1 MYLGNDPDPRV
12 FSSWLLDVGHGRGR
26 SDDETI
32 SLPREMVVPDVDT
45 FVSEIYPEVRST
57 PPSPEY
63 FLDRII
69 LAP

>member
-26 SDDETI
+26 SDGETI
-32 SLPREMVVPDVDT
+32 SLPRKMVVPDVDT
-45 FVSEIYPEVRST
+45 FISEIYPEVRST